1 MVPPASA
8 WLGDEHVG
16 KSYYNETIESAV
28 RAHDP
33 FQRVI
38 DGWLIR
44 RLSPDSNPISISDWP
59 KKRDEFNLLRSM
71 GREAA
76 NVHVGSARQVKKI
89 LRHLE
94 EMKANWLSATAK
106 QMARAVLKDWKE
118 YRE

>member
-1 MVPPASA
+1 
-8 WLGDEHVG
+8 
-16 KSYYNETIESAV
+16 
-28 RAHDP
+28 
-33 FQRVI
+33 
-38 DGWLIR
+38 
-44 RLSPDSNPISISDWP
+44 
-59 KKRDEFNLLRSM
+59 M

-106 QMARAVLKDWKE
+106 QMVRAVLKDWKE